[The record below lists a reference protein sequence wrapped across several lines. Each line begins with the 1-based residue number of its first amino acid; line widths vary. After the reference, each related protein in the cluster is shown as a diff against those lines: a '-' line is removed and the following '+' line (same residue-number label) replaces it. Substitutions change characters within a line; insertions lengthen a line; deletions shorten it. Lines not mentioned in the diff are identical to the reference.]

1 MNKKIFFIFSVML
14 LFGFFSKDSIGSS
27 FSNISSGSVKK
38 QAQRD
43 YQELLGIKIESLRLT
58 AYGKLIDLRYRIL
71 DKKRASIIFSPKI
84 HPYLVDV
91 ETNKKLHIPNT
102 PKIGSL
108 RSFGSAIEGRVYFML
123 FNNTVPLKKGAKVN
137 LVIGDVIIEDLV
149 IK

>member
-14 LFGFFSKDSIGSS
+14 LFIFFSKDSIGSS

-71 DKKRASIIFSPKI
+71 DKKKALIIFSPKI